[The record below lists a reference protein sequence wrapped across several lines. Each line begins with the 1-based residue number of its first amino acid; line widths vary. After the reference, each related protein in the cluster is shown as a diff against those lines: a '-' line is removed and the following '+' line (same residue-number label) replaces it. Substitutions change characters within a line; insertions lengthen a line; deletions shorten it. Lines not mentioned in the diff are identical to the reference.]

1 MSTEARA
8 PLSVLDEVLCTAL
21 AVGLVLVA
29 LLPAAR
35 GMSTMGWLPRWLV
48 GMPASAWWAVRGFAL
63 PGRRRA
69 MAPARAMLNARR
81 AAPQARRHARP
92 RRAGLRHAA

>member
-8 PLSVLDEVLCTAL
+8 PLSVLDEVLCTAV

-35 GMSTMGWLPRWLV
+35 GMSAIGWLPMWLV
-48 GMPASAWWAVRGFAL
+48 GMPACAWWAMRGFAL
-63 PGRRRA
+63 PGRGSEA
-69 MAPARAMLNARR
+69 VPARAVARR
-81 AAPQARRHARP
+81 ALPQARRHARGA
-92 RRAGLRHAA
+92 RRAALRRAA